1 MIEYNHRR
9 EVLKMKQKEY
19 KFLAKITYNDG
30 KEELNPFIDYT
41 ASARARAK
49 KVAKKPD
56 VYTVNLYRIDK
67 TEEFI

>member
-9 EVLKMKQKEY
+9 EVLRMKQKEY

-30 KEELNPFIDYT
+30 TEELNPFIDYT

-49 KVAKKPD
+49 KVARKPD
-56 VYTVNLYRIDK
+56 VRTVKLYRIDK

>member
-1 MIEYNHRR
+1 MIEYNQRK
-9 EVLKMKQKEY
+9 EMLKMKQKEY

-30 KEELNPFIDYT
+30 KEELNTFIDYT

-49 KVAKKPD
+49 KVAKRPD
-56 VYTVNLYRIDK
+56 VHTVNLYRINK

>member
-1 MIEYNHRR
+1 
-9 EVLKMKQKEY
+9 MKQKEY
-19 KFLAKITYNDG
+19 KFMAKINYKDG

-49 KVAKKPD
+49 KVARRPD
-56 VYTVNLYRIDK
+56 VDSVVLYRIDK

>member
-1 MIEYNHRR
+1 
-9 EVLKMKQKEY
+9 MKQKEY
-19 KFLAKITYNDG
+19 KFLAKITYDNG
-30 KEELNPFIDYT
+30 KEEINSFIDYT

-49 KVAKKPD
+49 KVARRPD